1 MILTDQEKL
10 LEELSEIYPDILNTD
25 GSIVP
30 FAIIDLPEKFRAKL
44 LKDFNIAIE
53 VVEYDGEMLQYLCH
67 EFKNNPEIVSVAAL
81 NGGLEYA
88 DPQLKKNKEF
98 ALEILN
104 TSDHYMLEHNFHC
117 FAEDVQNDVEIL
129 SLFLGKGFSLDD
141 NHHSITVKTAQSIVQ
156 KNGMWIE
163 HLPKESRENKEV
175 ILQALKNNPGAAE
188 FISGSALEDGS
199 FHLKLL
205 SLQIIKHFLMLP
217 AEYLSSRTF
226 IIDAVTRCG
235 LVLKHFK
242 DLPAYQ
248 ADDDNGYVIKVLQD
262 LPIYSADKEIVLA
275 AVKQNGWSL
284 QYADNA
290 LQDEKEIVVAAV
302 TQNGLAIKFASDS
315 LKKDEELIDLAIS
328 NDYFAIKYIGLS
340 LKRKKEILNNL
351 IEQGRLSKETSNEIL
366 GKSSHEE
373 YLSKHP
379 MSSDLNAS
387 LIQNGAETF
396 FIKVSGDSMIN
407 ANIFDQSMLIV
418 DRSIKPKHGSIVV
431 ASLDGDFLFKRLQLK
446 PELCLLSEN
455 PQYKPIYVQDDQV
468 FNIIGTVTASINQ
481 NL

>member
-1 MILTDQEKL
+1 MILIDQEKL
-10 LEELSEIYPDILNTD
+10 LEELSEIYPDILNSD

-67 EFKNNPEIVSVAAL
+67 EFKNNQDIVSVAAL

-88 DPQLKKNKEF
+88 DSQLKKNKEF

-104 TSDHYMLEHNFHC
+104 ASDHYMLEHNFHC
-117 FAEDVQNDVEIL
+117 FAENVQNDIEIL

-141 NHHSITVKTAQSIVQ
+141 NHHSITLETAQSIVQ
-156 KNGMWIE
+156 QNGMWIE
-163 HLPKESRENKEV
+163 HLPKESRERKEV
-175 ILQALKNNPGAAE
+175 ILQALKNNPGAAK
-188 FISGSALEDGS
+188 FISGSALEDES

-205 SLQIIKHFLMLP
+205 SLQIIKHFAMLP
-217 AEYLSSRTF
+217 VEYLSSRTF
-226 IIDAVTRCG
+226 IIEAVSRCG
-235 LVLKHFK
+235 LVLKLLK
-242 DLPAYQ
+242 NCSSYASDE
-248 ADDDNGYVIKVLQD
+248 
-262 LPIYSADKEIVLA
+262 EIVLA

-284 QYADNA
+284 QYADNS
-290 LQDEKEIVVAAV
+290 LRDEKEIVVAAV

-315 LKKDEELIDLAIS
+315 LKKDEELIDLAIR
-328 NDYFAIKYIGLS
+328 NDYFAIKYVGLS

-351 IEQGRLSKETSNEIL
+351 IEISNEIL
-366 GKSSHEE
+366 GKSSQAE

-379 MSSDLNAS
+379 NSIDLNKS
-387 LIQNGAETF
+387 FIQNGAETF
-396 FIKVSGDSMIN
+396 MIKVSGDSMIN
-407 ANIFDQSMLIV
+407 ANIFDQSILIV
-418 DRSIKPKHGSIVV
+418 DRSTKPKHDSIVV
-431 ASLDGDFLFKRLQLK
+431 ASLDGEFVCKRLQLK

-455 PQYKPIYVQDDQV
+455 PQYQPIYVQDGQV
-468 FNIIGTVTASINQ
+468 LDIQGTVTASINQ

>member
-1 MILTDQEKL
+1 MILIDQEKL
-10 LEELSEIYPDILNTD
+10 LEELSEIYPDILNSD

-44 LKDFNIAIE
+44 FKDFNIAIE
-53 VVEYDGEMLQYLCH
+53 VVAVDGEMLQYLCH
-67 EFKNNPEIVSVAAL
+67 EFKNNQDIVSVAAL

-98 ALEILN
+98 ALQILN
-104 TSDHYMLEHNFHC
+104 ASDHYMFEHNFHC
-117 FAEDVQNDVEIL
+117 FAENVQNDIEIL

-141 NHHSITVKTAQSIVQ
+141 NYHSITIETAQSIVQ
-156 KNGMWIE
+156 QNGMWIE
-163 HLPKESRENKEV
+163 HLPKESREKKEV

-188 FISGSALEDGS
+188 FISGSVLEDGS

-226 IIDAVTRCG
+226 IIDAVSRCG
-235 LVLKHFK
+235 LVLKLLK
-242 DLPAYQ
+242 NCSSYASDE
-248 ADDDNGYVIKVLQD
+248 
-262 LPIYSADKEIVLA
+262 EIVLA

-290 LQDEKEIVVAAV
+290 LRDEKEIVVAAV
-302 TQNGLAIKFASDS
+302 TQDGLAIKFASDS
-315 LKKDEELIDLAIS
+315 LKKDDELIELAVT

-366 GKSSHEE
+366 GSFSQAE
-373 YLSKHP
+373 YLSKH
-379 MSSDLNAS
+379 SNSLDLNKS
-387 LIQNGAETF
+387 FIQNEAATF
-396 FIKVSGDSMIN
+396 MIKVSGDSMIN

-418 DRSIKPKHGSIVV
+418 DSSIKPKHGSIVV
-431 ASLDGDFLFKRLQLK
+431 ASLDGDFVCKRLQLK
-446 PELCLLSEN
+446 PELCLLSDN
-455 PQYKPIYVQDDQV
+455 PQYRSIYVQDDQV
-468 FNIIGTVTASINQ
+468 LDIKGTVTASINQ
-481 NL
+481 NLYL

>member
-1 MILTDQEKL
+1 MSKEIVMDQEKL
-10 LEELSEIYPDILNTD
+10 LEELSEIYPDILNSD

-67 EFKNNPEIVSVAAL
+67 EFKNNPDIVSVAAL

-88 DPQLKKNKEF
+88 DSQLKKNKEF

-104 TSDHYMLEHNFHC
+104 ASDHYMLEHNFYC
-117 FAEDVQNDVEIL
+117 FAEDVQNDVQIL

-141 NHHSITVKTAQSIVQ
+141 NHHSITLKTAQSIVQ
-156 KNGMWIE
+156 RNGMWIE
-163 HLPKESRENKEV
+163 HLPKELRENKEV
-175 ILQALKNNPGAAE
+175 ILKALKNNPGAAE
-188 FISGSALEDGS
+188 FISGSALEDES

-205 SLQIIKHFLMLP
+205 SLQIIKHFGMLP
-217 AEYLSSRTF
+217 VEYLSSRTF
-226 IIDAVTRCG
+226 IIDAVSRCG
-235 LVLKHFK
+235 LVLKLLK
-242 DLPAYQ
+242 NCSSYTSDE
-248 ADDDNGYVIKVLQD
+248 
-262 LPIYSADKEIVLA
+262 EIVLA

-290 LQDEKEIVVAAV
+290 LRDEKEIVVAAV
-302 TQNGLAIKFASDS
+302 IQNGLAIKFASDS
-315 LKKDEELIDLAIS
+315 LKKDEELIDLAIR
-328 NDYFAIKYIGLS
+328 NDYFAIKYVGLS
-340 LKRKKEILNNL
+340 LIRKKEILNDL
-351 IEQGRLSKETSNEIL
+351 IEQGRLSKEISNEIL

-373 YLSKHP
+373 YLSKYP
-379 MSSDLNAS
+379 VSSDLNAS

-407 ANIFDQSMLIV
+407 ANIFDQSILIV

-431 ASLDGDFLFKRLQLK
+431 ASLDGEFVCKRLQLK

-455 PQYKPIYVQDDQV
+455 PQYKPIHVQDGQV
-468 FNIIGTVTASINQ
+468 LDIQGTVTASINQ